1 MFAYPSR
8 PDALTCNGLNLSINK
23 GEVVALVGP
32 SGSGKST
39 VMALL
44 LRFYDP
50 ISGQIFLDDTDIKDL
65 NIQTLRSQ
73 IGYVGQEPVLFNM
86 SIADNISKGR
96 PDISSKLLTVDEAM
110 YSLSAN
116 TANDSLCPCL
126 TSASKV
132 SDKTYQG
139 VAVAVPVDGD
149 IEGGSIHLKGH
160 VDDDIISASKESYAH
175 DFVMKFTKQYDTHT
189 GEGSIMI
196 SGGQKQ
202 R

>member
-1 MFAYPSR
+1 
-8 PDALTCNGLNLSINK
+8 
-23 GEVVALVGP
+23 
-32 SGSGKST
+32 
-39 VMALL
+39 MALL

-116 TANDSLCPCL
+116 TANDSICPCL
-126 TSASKV
+126 TTASKV
-132 SDKTYQG
+132 SDKTYEEVG
-139 VAVAVPVDGD
+139 VAVPVDSD

-175 DFVMKFTKQYDTHT
+175 DFIMKFTKQYDTHT